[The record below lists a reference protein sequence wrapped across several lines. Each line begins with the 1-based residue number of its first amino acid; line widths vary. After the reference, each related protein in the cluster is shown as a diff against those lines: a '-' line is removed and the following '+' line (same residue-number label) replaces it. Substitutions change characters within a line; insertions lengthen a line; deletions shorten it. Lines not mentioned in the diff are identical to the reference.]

1 MQTEITVAL
10 ISAVALIVAG
20 VPAALVERA
29 RRENADD
36 HAYVRKILTR
46 VETKLD
52 NHLEDH
58 INGFTRRNK
67 SEAEQNR

>member
-36 HAYVRKILTR
+36 HAYVRRILTR
-46 VETKLD
+46 VENKLD

-67 SEAEQNR
+67 SENQQA

>member
-1 MQTEITVAL
+1 MQTEIIIAL

-36 HAYVRKILTR
+36 HAYVRRILTR
-46 VETKLD
+46 VENKLD

-58 INGFTRRNK
+58 INGFTRRDK
-67 SEAEQNR
+67 SENKQA

>member
-36 HAYVRKILTR
+36 HAYVRRIPTR
-46 VETKLD
+46 VENKLD

-67 SEAEQNR
+67 SENQQT

>member
-1 MQTEITVAL
+1 MPTEITVAI
-10 ISAVALIVAG
+10 ISAVAIVAAG
-20 VPAALVERA
+20 VPAALIERA

-58 INGFTRRNK
+58 INGFTRRDK
-67 SEAEQNR
+67 SENKQA

>member
-36 HAYVRKILTR
+36 HAYVRRILTR
-46 VETKLD
+46 VENKLD

-67 SEAEQNR
+67 SENQQT

>member
-36 HAYVRKILTR
+36 DAYVRQILTR
-46 VETKLD
+46 VENKLD

-67 SEAEQNR
+67 SENQQAR

>member
-36 HAYVRKILTR
+36 HAYVRQILTR
-46 VETKLD
+46 VENKLD

>member
-58 INGFTRRNK
+58 INGFTRRDK
-67 SEAEQNR
+67 SENKQA

>member
-36 HAYVRKILTR
+36 HAYVRQILTR
-46 VETKLD
+46 VENKLD

-67 SEAEQNR
+67 SEAKQNR

>member
-1 MQTEITVAL
+1 MQIEITVAL

-36 HAYVRKILTR
+36 HAYVRRILTR
-46 VETKLD
+46 VENKLD

-67 SEAEQNR
+67 SENQQA